1 MQRDPRRCL
10 HTSDDV
16 DRWVDVHSG
25 VDEIAIHH
33 GQPGKTGT
41 SPRSGLGVCAVL
53 VRQPRTHRCAGSIPA
68 GATNAVEKEKRD
80 EDDDGPTG

>member
-41 SPRSGLGVCAVL
+41 SPRSGLGVCVPIDAAC
-53 VRQPRTHRCAGSIPA
+53 THRCAGSIPA

-80 EDDDGPTG
+80 ENANGSTG